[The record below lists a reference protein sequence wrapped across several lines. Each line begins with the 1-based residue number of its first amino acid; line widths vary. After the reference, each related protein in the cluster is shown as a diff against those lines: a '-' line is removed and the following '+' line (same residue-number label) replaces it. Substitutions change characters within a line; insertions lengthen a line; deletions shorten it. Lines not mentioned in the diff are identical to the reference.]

1 MAKHKK
7 PSSSLSDPIPS
18 PAKTY
23 AATSRPAK
31 GTGPG
36 SAGQS
41 GDTQG
46 LSDDAEASSESVLEL
61 AEEGQSLEAEIID
74 GVENAPDPESPDG
87 RARPIVIEERSQLP
101 G

>member
-1 MAKHKK
+1 
-7 PSSSLSDPIPS
+7 
-18 PAKTY
+18 
-23 AATSRPAK
+23 
-31 GTGPG
+31 
-36 SAGQS
+36 
-41 GDTQG
+41 
-46 LSDDAEASSESVLEL
+46 LEL